1 MSTPAPAAGAVS
13 PAGCHTITTRGGAQ
27 TTTRAAT
34 PDDHALVSAMH
45 ARSSPQ
51 SRYSRYQSA
60 RRDLTFAE
68 WTHLVD
74 PGRGLSRIAHARHS
88 PSHVVAV
95 SHLLFT
101 ATAGVGELGILV
113 EDAWQNM
120 GLGTALVR
128 HALVQAQSLGLHT
141 VLVITELSNHRMRGI
156 CRTLGSRT
164 LRVDGDVIDLALP
177 VADPP
182 LVQDADRRCPAS
194 AQHVVIPCP
203 ARSRR

>member
-1 MSTPAPAAGAVS
+1 ML
-13 PAGCHTITTRGGAQ
+13 
-27 TTTRAAT
+27 
-34 PDDHALVSAMH
+34 DDHQLVSAMH

-60 RRDLTFAE
+60 RRDLSFAE
-68 WTHLVD
+68 WATLVD
-74 PGRGLSRIAHARHS
+74 PSRGLSLIAQDRNS

-101 ATAGVGELGILV
+101 DRAGVGELGILV
-113 EDAWQNM
+113 EDAWQNL

-128 HALVQAQSLGLHT
+128 QALAKAQNLDLHT

-156 CRTLGSRT
+156 CRALGSRT
-164 LRVDGDVIDLALP
+164 VQVEGNVIDLALP
-177 VADPP
+177 VASPP
-182 LVQDADRRCPAS
+182 PIQDVDRRCHAS
-194 AQHVVIPCP
+194 AQHLVSPCP

>member
-1 MSTPAPAAGAVS
+1 VSTPAPAAGAVS
-13 PAGCHTITTRGGAQ
+13 PAGCHTITTGGGAR

-34 PDDHALVSAMH
+34 PDDHELVSAMH

-68 WTHLVD
+68 WAALIN
-74 PGRGLSRIAHARHS
+74 PGRGLSRVTHARDS

-101 ATAGVGELGILV
+101 DTAGMGELGILV
-113 EDAWQNM
+113 EDAWQNL
-120 GLGTALVR
+120 GLGTALVQ
-128 HALVQAQSLGLHT
+128 HALAQAQHLGLHT
-141 VLVITELSNHRMRGI
+141 VLVVTDLSNHRMRRI

-164 LRVDGDVIDLALP
+164 LRVDGNVIDLALP
-177 VADPP
+177 VADPS
-182 LVQDADRRCPAS
+182 LVQDADRRCRAS

-203 ARSRR
+203 ARSTR